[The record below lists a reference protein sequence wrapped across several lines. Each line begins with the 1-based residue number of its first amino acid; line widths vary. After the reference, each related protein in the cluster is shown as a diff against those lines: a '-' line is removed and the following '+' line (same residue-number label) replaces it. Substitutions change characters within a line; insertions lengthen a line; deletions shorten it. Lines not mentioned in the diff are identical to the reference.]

1 MTDTLVDTNVLLDV
15 LAKNP
20 QWFAW
25 SSRMLADAL
34 DQGAVILNQVVYAEV
49 AHGYREQGELDE
61 LLSEQAFIRED
72 LPWDAAFRAGQ
83 AYLSYRRRGGV
94 RTAPLPDF
102 FIGAHAALRGYRLLT
117 RDRGNY
123 AVYFPELQIISP
135 ERT

>member
-1 MTDTLVDTNVLLDV
+1 MTDTLIDTNVLLDV
-15 LAKNP
+15 LAKDS

-34 DQGAVILNQVVYAEV
+34 DQGSVVINPIVYAEI
-49 AHGYREQGELDE
+49 APGYGEQEALDE
-61 LLSEQAFIRED
+61 ILSEHPFVRED

-83 AYLSYRRRGGV
+83 VYLAYRRRGGV

-123 AVYFPELQIISP
+123 AVYFPELTIISP
-135 ERT
+135 ERS

>member
-1 MTDTLVDTNVLLDV
+1 MTDTFVDTNVLLDV
-15 LAKNP
+15 LAKDP

-34 DQGAVILNQVVYAEV
+34 DQGAVIINQVVYAEV
-49 AHGYREQGELDE
+49 AHGYREQSELDE

-83 AYLSYRRRGGV
+83 AYLSYRRRGGA

-102 FIGAHAALRGYRLLT
+102 FIGAHAA
-117 RDRGNY
+117 
-123 AVYFPELQIISP
+123 V
-135 ERT
+135 